1 MLMASPVWTYH
12 ILLSNLMVLRGG
24 KDHSTYTESSQVSMW
39 KVKCEGFTDKMN
51 SELLGPIS

>member
-12 ILLSNLMVLRGG
+12 ILLSNLVVLRGG

-39 KVKCEGFTDKMN
+39 KVTDKMN

>member
-1 MLMASPVWTYH
+1 MLMESPVWTYH
-12 ILLSNLMVLRGG
+12 ILLSNLVVLRGG
-24 KDHSTYTESSQVSMW
+24 KDHSTYTESSQVGVW